1 MVPFKDIINKYM
13 YNNKLDTDHIIHE
26 TELYVTNDEPI
37 YDILIDSSISPEE
50 VAIKALTKCLQV
62 KGNTTSL
69 RVEDVISGLHSMNI
83 DYKEFLQPVVN
94 YIKELRSD
102 YESENKMQESVDFDD
117 VVVDAVNKVK
127 EDNIRDG
134 IVSEDEFILQCYD
147 KYRDLTDILNIP
159 KDIKSFIKDYGKS
172 VYRDL
177 IDQDLK
183 EGYSGVNLLNPSSY
197 LEIPTEFEIDNTDLQ
212 KPEDLV
218 GKYIKIG
225 RNYHQVLSVKPTSN
239 NMFIVDFA
247 AGTDKSIGGEFEP
260 ATFDEIK
267 KLNTYKEVTPKQE
280 RFLGPSDK
288 VINDSKSKGL
298 YTESTDTEYK
308 IGDRVKYDGN
318 IMGVNPKIGTGEIIG
333 VSNGIATHGYTK
345 PNKVYKIKGDNGV
358 TFSLDS
364 TAILEKLEDKKT
376 EVVNSDGQVV
386 PETED
391 ILETLKTRKEA
402 IERLIDKYTVLK
414 DERKINA
421 LKKDLENVKRE
432 IWNYSN
438 PDKPMKMDGDTVEES
453 IQTSSETMNKLKT
466 LLPKNTDI
474 ANITIDEDKDN
485 LVVKDLTTN
494 KEIAKINKSNI
505 NVNDLHELNLL
516 KSDTK
521 KQESIDESNYYV
533 KVFKDGVGEI
543 DYREFT
549 DEQEAIKFAEQ
560 TKQEGNRGVVYNM
573 YNNEAIYD
581 YNPNKTESKD
591 MLESHSVVNDKN
603 IDAIKDKFTPP
614 ASKNKDVKKEAHSNT
629 VEQISF
635 QEIIEMM
642 EEAEDYEELYSAAQL
657 IANNDLK
664 NEVLD
669 AIQVCE
675 DDNDDVDVAYSVV
688 TSDLLDSLAMS
699 GYKNIENY
707 LNSLDESCKKEAV
720 QSDKSIM
727 DTVQDYMDR
736 LKTAVDK
743 QDWKQVKDIKSE
755 VFKDDTLEIMQKI
768 NIYTKVHEMLKNMN
782 APKEA
787 INTIYDLDEAK
798 NLIWSDHYTPTDEE
812 LQDAYNEYTL
822 DEEDPEDFEEWKQSY
837 QPDYDSVDDQLMYE
851 FTDIVFPMIQ
861 NQCNHDTLILGG
873 AIQKFNGK
881 FNSGKIISANQ
892 DDLMDILSDYDE
904 VNFFDTDE
912 GIKIEAIHHDGNDYF
927 SLYTLP
933 ENLTDISTALGYEDE
948 VKENNDEETINNYGL
963 DNLANDEFSEDL
975 ANGYID
981 VMELLQHSD
990 KLVPIKN
997 VLATKN

>member
-183 EGYSGVNLLNPSSY
+183 EAYSGVNLLNPSSY

-364 TAILEKLEDKKT
+364 TAILNKLDDK
-376 EVVNSDGQVV
+376 
-386 PETED
+386 
-391 ILETLKTRKEA
+391 
-402 IERLIDKYTVLK
+402 
-414 DERKINA
+414 
-421 LKKDLENVKRE
+421 
-432 IWNYSN
+432 
-438 PDKPMKMDGDTVEES
+438 DTVKES
-453 IQTSSETMNKLKT
+453 IQSSSETMNKLKT

-494 KEIAKINKSNI
+494 KEIAKINKSDI

-755 VFKDDTLEIMQKI
+755 VFKDDTLEIIQKI

>member
-364 TAILEKLEDKKT
+364 TAILNKLDDK
-376 EVVNSDGQVV
+376 
-386 PETED
+386 
-391 ILETLKTRKEA
+391 
-402 IERLIDKYTVLK
+402 
-414 DERKINA
+414 
-421 LKKDLENVKRE
+421 
-432 IWNYSN
+432 
-438 PDKPMKMDGDTVEES
+438 DTVKES
-453 IQTSSETMNKLKT
+453 IQSSSETMNKLKT

-494 KEIAKINKSNI
+494 KEIAKINKSDI